1 MLAASTVLSGTVV
14 AQDTP
19 GAIQEYLPY
28 DGSTVKQGAVVRV
41 AHDESF
47 ATEQKAVA
55 ERFAKLPAEKQ
66 KAIAEKADPS
76 MLLEYTAD
84 LWPSKADY
92 DKYVAA
98 WKKAKVVPV
107 ADVALGLD
115 PVAGRDG
122 VYRILSATRV
132 NGNAMLPIT
141 IGALTYDSK
150 TGAWHSN
157 NGDLKA
163 KDFTAD
169 DKFAFGAQ
177 TGTEWT
183 LENKDAL
190 SDLKEVVR
198 FTKTTDG
205 KFMYIYYSLVERS
218 AVTGQQIASHGYLM
232 RFPVKAASAS
242 ATKPG
247 QK

>member
-98 WKKAKVVPV
+98 WNKKQVVPV
-107 ADVALGLD
+107 ADVALGFD
-115 PVAGRDG
+115 PLGNGKFRV
-122 VYRILSATRV
+122 LSATRV
-132 NGNAMLPIT
+132 NGNAMMPIT
-141 IGALTYDSK
+141 IGALTYDS
-150 TGAWHSN
+150 TTDTWSSN
-157 NGDLKA
+157 NGELKGKA
-163 KDFTAD
+163 FEMGDR
-169 DKFAFGAQ
+169 FAFGAQ
-177 TGTEWT
+177 TGKEWVY
-183 LENKDAL
+183 ENKDAL
-190 SDLKEVVR
+190 STIKEVVR

-205 KFMYIYYSLVERS
+205 KFYYIYYSLVELS
-218 AVTGQQIASHGYLM
+218 AVSGQPIANHGYLM
-232 RFPVKAASAS
+232 RFPVVTPSAATS
-242 ATKPG
+242 KPG